1 MAIQSSTKTVNFCTK
16 LNADVL
22 RNAIKELPSEQ
33 STAIQC
39 LGEKERLSFIAAADL
54 LNYRAA
60 KSITG
65 STNAPVYQ
73 DFELCYDL
81 PPTNIFWEL
90 AWFLESHVRLILKD
104 LGMVHHNNF
113 RFNDLIVQRYPPGC
127 AGITPH
133 RDHLKY
139 QILVA
144 IIVLSGDGNFIV
156 CNDRA
161 GAGSQV
167 ISALPGDLL
176 LMLAPG
182 LSSSEMRPFHY
193 VSGISKARRTVGLRY
208 DSHACL

>member
-1 MAIQSSTKTVNFCTK
+1 MTIQSSTKTVDLCTK
-16 LNADVL
+16 LNPDIL
-22 RNAIKELPSEQ
+22 HNSIKELPSEK

-54 LNYRAA
+54 LNYRSA

-81 PPTNIFWEL
+81 PPKNIFWDL
-90 AWFLESHVRLILKD
+90 ACFLESHVRRVLKD
-104 LGMVHHNNF
+104 LGMIRNNNF

-156 CNDRA
+156 CDDRA
-161 GAGSQV
+161 GKESQV
-167 ISALPGDLL
+167 IPARPGDLL

-193 VSGISKARRTVGLRY
+193 VSGISKTRRTVGLRY
-208 DSHACL
+208 DSHTCL